1 MKITITKSEREFDVT
16 AAWRIIAQMLEK
28 CNSVIGL
35 STGQTTIG
43 MHGIVSEIYSKYPF
57 DVSAITLFNVD
68 ELTNLPREYS
78 GSCYT
83 MIMNQIAGT
92 LGMSEENFIMPPTLS
107 NDFEKE
113 CLLFEQRLAE
123 RGGADLQM
131 LGIGSNGH
139 IGINQPD
146 TPFESETWVSPMD
159 PDFEARVRKETQVP
173 PETELGGLTRGI
185 KNIMHTR
192 KLILI
197 AKGIHK
203 ADIIEKAIL
212 GPVTTDIPAS
222 VVQLHP
228 NCEILLDAD
237 AGSKIAAYAE
247 KRGFNF

>member
-1 MKITITKSEREFDVT
+1 MKITITKNEHEFDT
-16 AAWRIIAQMLEK
+16 TSAWRIIAQMLEK
-28 CNSVIGL
+28 STSVIGL

-43 MHGIVSEIYSKYPF
+43 MHRIVSEIYAQYPF
-57 DVSAITLFNVD
+57 NVSNITLFNVD
-68 ELTNLPREYS
+68 ELTNLEREYA

-83 MIMNQIAGT
+83 MILNQIAGP
-92 LGMSEENFIMPPTLS
+92 LGIPNENFIMPPTLS
-107 NDFEKE
+107 DDFVAESILFEK
-113 CLLFEQRLAE
+113 RLAG

-139 IGINQPD
+139 IGINQPG

-159 PDFEARVRKETQVP
+159 PDFEARVRRETQVP
-173 PETELGGLTRGI
+173 PETELGGLTRGV

-197 AKGIHK
+197 AKGTHK
-203 ADIIEKAIL
+203 AEIVKQAIL
-212 GPVTTDIPAS
+212 GPVSTDIPAS

-237 AGSKIAAYAE
+237 AGALIADYAKE
-247 KRGFNF
+247 RGYNW

>member
-1 MKITITKSEREFDVT
+1 MKITITKNEREFDVT

-28 CNSVIGL
+28 PTSVIGL
-35 STGQTTIG
+35 STGQTTIN
-43 MHGIVSEIYSKYPF
+43 MHAVVSEIFAKYPF
-57 DVSAITLFNVD
+57 DVSRITLFNVD
-68 ELTNLPREYS
+68 ELTNLPREYA

-83 MIMNQIAGT
+83 MIKNQIAAP
-92 LGMSEENFIMPPTLS
+92 LGIPEENFIMPPTMS
-107 NDFEKE
+107 NDFETEAK
-113 CLLFEQRLAE
+113 LFEERLAA

-131 LGIGSNGH
+131 LGLGANGH
-139 IGINQPD
+139 IGINQPG

-159 PDFEARVRKETQVP
+159 PDFEARVRRETNVP
-173 PETELGGLTRGI
+173 ADHILGGLTRGI

-197 AKGIHK
+197 VKGAHK
-203 ADIIEKAIL
+203 ADMVKKAIR

-237 AGSKIAAYAE
+237 AASKL
-247 KRGFNF
+247 